1 MVLNKTF
8 SSKKTFLVILTYLI
22 LFNFLIP
29 KAEDR
34 FFYQLGASYV
44 EGNSHSNFTPNG
56 TGIPFAGNIEGHR
69 LDFGIGDGFI

>member
-1 MVLNKTF
+1 MA
-8 SSKKTFLVILTYLI
+8 SKKSLSHKITFLLFLTYLT

-29 KAEDR
+29 KAYADC
-34 FFYQLGASYV
+34 YV
-44 EGNSHSNFTPNG
+44 EGNSHSNFTPNS